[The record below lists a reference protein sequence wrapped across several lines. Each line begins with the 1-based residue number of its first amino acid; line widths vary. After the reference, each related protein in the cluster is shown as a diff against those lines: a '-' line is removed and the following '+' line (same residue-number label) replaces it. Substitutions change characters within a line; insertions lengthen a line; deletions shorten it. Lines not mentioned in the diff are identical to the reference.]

1 MGETTES
8 QIQEL
13 KLEILKKAEEAMNT
27 AVKTGD
33 SAMVAAVAEIVRSF

>member
-1 MGETTES
+1 MDKSRES
-8 QIQEL
+8 QIQEI